1 MEDNTNTTQTAQGGN
16 KMILIVV
23 AVVAVL
29 AIGSLVYASMNNK
42 PEESSDT
49 MTKTS
54 ESMVQEDTM
63 VNVTPTPEE
72 DAMMP
77 KEEES
82 MTPSPTDAMMEE
94 TLEVKEFVVEGS
106 NFKFVPN
113 AITVNKGDTVRIVFK
128 NVGGMHDWKIDE
140 FDAATKVIQTDEE
153 ETIEFVAD
161 KTGTFEYYCSVGA
174 HRANGMVGNLIVK

>member
-16 KMILIVV
+16 KMILIIV
-23 AVVAVL
+23 AIVAVL
-29 AIGSLVYASMNNK
+29 AIGSLAYASMNDK
-42 PEESSDT
+42 P
-49 MTKTS
+49 S

-63 VNVTPTPEE
+63 GNVTPTPEE
-72 DAMMP
+72 EAMIP
-77 KEEES
+77 KEEDS

-94 TLEVKEFVVEGS
+94 TPEVKEFVVEGS

-113 AITVNKGDTVRIVFK
+113 SITVNKGDTVRIVFK
-128 NVGGMHDWKIDE
+128 NVEGMHDWKIDE
-140 FDAATKVIQTDEE
+140 FDAATKIIKTGEE

-161 KTGTFEYYCSVGA
+161 KSGTFEYYCSVGA